1 MCLYRYAYVGI
12 DAEPYQAARSEY
24 RVLPESS
31 GIINTRKQYISKHLS
46 PYNPG
51 MTSPDIENVD
61 RPLIGIAWMLATMF
75 WFVSLDSMAKYLMQS
90 YPVVQVVW
98 ARFFFH
104 VIVVLIA
111 MGFNARLQIKSQ
123 SIVLQC
129 ARSFFMLTTTA
140 LFFFG
145 LHFLPLAT
153 ASTIMFVSP
162 IFVTILSVFLLGEKV
177 GVRRWA
183 GVIAGFAGAL
193 VVVRPGFQGFDWS
206 ALFVLA
212 AAFTHAFYQ
221 IFTRKARLYDSP
233 ITSLFYTGLI
243 GALVMSGVA
252 PFYWQ
257 SVAVSDYLLLI
268 LLGVTGGIGHLCLI
282 RAFRSAPAS
291 VVAPFS
297 YSSLVWATLFGY
309 VLFSDLPDRWTL
321 IGAGLII
328 SSGLYIL
335 HRERVARER

>member
-1 MCLYRYAYVGI
+1 MTTSEI
-12 DAEPYQAARSEY
+12 D
-24 RVLPESS
+24 
-31 GIINTRKQYISKHLS
+31 NT
-46 PYNPG
+46 
-51 MTSPDIENVD
+51 D
-61 RPLIGIAWMLATMF
+61 RPLIGIAWMLVTMF

-90 YPVVQVVW
+90 YPVAQVVW

-104 VIVVLIA
+104 VVFVMIA
-111 MGFNARLQIKSQ
+111 MGFSVRQQIKTQ
-123 SIVLQC
+123 SIILQC
-129 ARSFFMLTTTA
+129 ARSFFMLTTTV
-140 LFFFG
+140 LFFVG

-183 GVIAGFAGAL
+183 GVVAGFTGAI
-193 VVVRPGFQGFDWS
+193 VVVRPGFQGFDWN

-233 ITSLFYTGLI
+233 ITSLFYTGLV
-243 GALVMSGVA
+243 GAVLMTGVA

-257 SVAVSDYLLLI
+257 TVAVSDYLLLVS
-268 LLGVTGGIGHLCLI
+268 LGLAGGVGHLCLI
-282 RAFRSAPAS
+282 RAFQNAPAS

-297 YSSLVWATLFGY
+297 YSSLIWATLYGY
-309 VLFSDLPDRWTL
+309 ILFSDLPDRWTL
-321 IGAGLII
+321 IGASLII
-328 SSGLYIL
+328 GSGLYIF
-335 HRERVARER
+335 HREQVTRESG